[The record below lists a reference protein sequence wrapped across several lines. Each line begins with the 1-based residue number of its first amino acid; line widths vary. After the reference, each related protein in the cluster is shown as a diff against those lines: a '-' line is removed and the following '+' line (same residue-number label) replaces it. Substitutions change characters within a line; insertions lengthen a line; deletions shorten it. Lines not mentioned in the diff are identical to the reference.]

1 MLGGMVDSSAVP
13 RPDTDERTL
22 TDLVDRLRKGSSVL
36 ATAAARGM
44 ETELP
49 WFAELSAQDRSLLGL
64 VAQESIARFVSWLED
79 PSRSST
85 YSSDIFRVAPPELA
99 RSISL
104 QQTVAL
110 IRLLVQVVEQHGMAL
125 VEAHQRP
132 LLRESA
138 LAYSREVAFSAAEV
152 YARAAESRG
161 AWDARLEAL
170 AVDAIVRG
178 APDETLKSRVATL
191 GWTGEGRT
199 LAMVGSAPSRRTE
212 QFTASLRAHA
222 RKLTPDSLVG
232 LQGDKVVAI
241 LGADPRPEPVA
252 MALAQYF
259 DSGPVVV
266 GPSVREIT
274 ESGRS
279 ARAAMAG
286 MLAVAAW
293 AKAPR
298 PVLADDLLP
307 ERMLNGDYLARHSLI
322 NDIYRPLVAA
332 GTPLVDTLDEYISQ
346 GRSLEGAARELF
358 VHPNTVRY
366 RLRRIAQVVGWD
378 PTDAREG
385 YVLQT
390 ALAVGRLAD
399 AAGNGSPA

>member
-1 MLGGMVDSSAVP
+1 MVDSRSAAPSVP
-13 RPDTDERTL
+13 AEAAL
-22 TDLVDRLRKGSSVL
+22 TDLVDRLRSGSSTL

-44 ETELP
+44 ES
-49 WFAELSAQDRSLLGL
+49 ELSWFGDLPAEDRSWLGL
-64 VAQESIARFVSWLED
+64 VAQESIARFIAWLED
-79 PSRSST
+79 PEHSST
-85 YSSDIFRVAPPELA
+85 NAGEIFRVAPPELA

-104 QQTVAL
+104 QQTVGL

-125 VEAHQRP
+125 VTPEMRP
-132 LLRESA
+132 LLREST
-138 LAYSREVAFSAAEV
+138 LTYSREVAFSAAEV

-199 LAMVGSAPSRRTE
+199 LVMVGSAPGRQAE
-212 QFTASLRAHA
+212 QFTAGLRSHA
-222 RKLTPDSLVG
+222 RKLTHDSLVG
-232 LQGDKVVAI
+232 IQGDKVVAV

-252 MALAQYF
+252 IALAQHF
-259 DSGPVVV
+259 APGPVVV
-266 GPSVREIT
+266 GPSVKEIS
-274 ESGRS
+274 EAGRS

-298 PVLADDLLP
+298 PVLAEDLLP

-322 NDIYRPLVAA
+322 QDIYRPLVAA
-332 GTPLVDTLDEYISQ
+332 GTPLVATLDEYISQ

-366 RLRRIAQVVGWD
+366 RLRRISQVVGWD

-399 AAGNGSPA
+399 TAGNGAPA

>member
-1 MLGGMVDSSAVP
+1 MVDSRSVALSEP
-13 RPDTDERTL
+13 TADAL
-22 TDLVDRLRKGSSVL
+22 ADLVSRLRNGSSAL

-44 ETELP
+44 ESDLP
-49 WFAELSAQDRSLLGL
+49 WFGELSAQDRSWLGL

-79 PSRSST
+79 PSPSST
-85 YSSDIFRVAPPELA
+85 NSSEIFRVAPPELA

-125 VEAHQRP
+125 VEPEQRP
-132 LLRESA
+132 LLREST

-199 LAMVGSAPSRRTE
+199 LVMVGAAPARQAER
-212 QFTASLRAHA
+212 FTAGLRAQA
-222 RKLTPDSLVG
+222 RKLTHDALIG
-232 LQGDKVVAI
+232 IQGDRIVAV

-252 MALAQYF
+252 TALAQHF
-259 DSGPVVV
+259 EPGPVVV
-266 GPSVREIT
+266 GPSVREIA
-274 ESGRS
+274 EACRS

-286 MLAVAAW
+286 ILAVAAW

-298 PVLADDLLP
+298 PVLAEDLLP
-307 ERMLNGDYLARHSLI
+307 ERMLNGDLLARHSLV

-332 GTPLVDTLDEYISQ
+332 GTPLVLTLDEYISQ

-366 RLRRIAQVVGWD
+366 RLRRISQVVGWD

-399 AAGNGSPA
+399 AAGPGAPA